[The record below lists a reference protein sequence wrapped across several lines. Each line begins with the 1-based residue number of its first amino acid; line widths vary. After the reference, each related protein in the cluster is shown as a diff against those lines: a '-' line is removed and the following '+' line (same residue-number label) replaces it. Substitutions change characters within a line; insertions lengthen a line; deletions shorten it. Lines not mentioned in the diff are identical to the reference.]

1 MVAGRRG
8 SALVCFLSV
17 AAAAIVI
24 FAGPAFQAAG
34 LAGAG
39 GGAAWANTAEP
50 PMIPANFSQLAEQ
63 VGPAVVN
70 IRTVK
75 NAQGRRPGLRGFQAR
90 PEQPRQP

>member
-1 MVAGRRG
+1 MASGRRG
-8 SALVCFLSV
+8 SALVSFIYA

-24 FAGPAFQAAG
+24 FAGPAFQVVG
-34 LAGAG
+34 PAGAG

-50 PMIPANFSQLAEQ
+50 AMIPANFSQLAEQ

-75 NAQGRRPGLRGFQAR
+75 NLKGGGPGHAGLQAR